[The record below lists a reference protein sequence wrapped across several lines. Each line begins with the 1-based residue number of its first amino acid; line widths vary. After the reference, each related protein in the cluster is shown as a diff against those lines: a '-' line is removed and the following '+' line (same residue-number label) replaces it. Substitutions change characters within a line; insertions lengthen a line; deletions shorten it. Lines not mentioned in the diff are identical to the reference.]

1 MSTTTEH
8 YHFVKPSLTDE
19 PDLTVINQNWDR
31 IDQELNSLDGHVD
44 EIDRFIRN
52 ANWSSEY
59 TPNKAIVSNSQGE
72 LVTSSVSDTELGY
85 LSGVTSNVQTQLGD
99 LSEEM
104 EEVKTSVS
112 NGKSAIAG
120 AITDKGISTSD
131 SDTFATMATNI
142 RSIVTDPPEGREWT
156 IDDTF
161 NTYNIHNHIIFA
173 KGKFYIYS
181 DKYSFGDSSGRS
193 AHLLVSTSLSPL
205 EFEDVTSDIT
215 VDGNVYNDEIYLNG
229 VVYGNGMFVAHAD
242 NGNGMYKSIDG
253 INWTLSATLS
263 TNISNLTF
271 TNGRFIG
278 THNKYIAFSTDGEFW
293 TVNESLPY
301 NADSNIA
308 YGEGVYVY
316 HSAKVTNSQYKTV
329 YYSSDLSNWTEI
341 QLNDNTGYSA
351 RLYYDEEIGFIL
363 ASKNYIFVSTDGI
376 TWTTQQATTIE
387 FRPDKIVRCNG
398 KYIIM
403 GPSLNGTGSNTH
415 YLWSK
420 DGNTWN
426 TMDFASV
433 MYDIAVAGS
442 IFVACG
448 VNTSNT
454 STQKGRILFSR
465 TTNQY

>member
-19 PDLTVINQNWDR
+19 PDLTVINPNWDK

-52 ANWSSEY
+52 ADWSSEY

-72 LVTSSVSDTELGY
+72 LVTSSVSDIELGY

-99 LSEEM
+99 LNEEM

-120 AITDKGISTSD
+120 AITDKGVSTSG
-131 SDTFATMATNI
+131 SDTFATMAANI

-161 NTYNIHNHIIFA
+161 NTYNIHRHVIFA

-181 DKYSFGDSSGRS
+181 DKDSLGDSSGQP
-193 AHLLVSTSLSPL
+193 AHLLISTSLSPL
-205 EFEDVTSDIT
+205 EFEDITSSIT
-215 VDGNVYNDEIYLNG
+215 VDGNSYNNEIYLDG
-229 VVYGNGMFVAHAD
+229 VTYGNGIFVASALS
-242 NGNGMYKSIDG
+242 GNGMYKSVDG
-253 INWTLSATLS
+253 INWSFVTTLS
-263 TNISNLTF
+263 TAISNLTF
-271 TNGRFIG
+271 ANGRFIG
-278 THNKYIAFSTDGEFW
+278 TYNKYIAFSTDGESW

-301 NADSNIA
+301 RADSNIV
-308 YGEGVYVY
+308 YGEGIYVY
-316 HSAKVTNSQYKTV
+316 HSDKVTNSQYKSV
-329 YYSSDLSNWTEI
+329 YYSSDLSNWTEV
-341 QLNDNTGYSA
+341 QLNDNTGY
-351 RLYYDEEIGFIL
+351 RVKLYYDEEIGFIL
-363 ASKNYIFVSTDGI
+363 ASKSYIFVSIDGI

-387 FRPDKIVRCNG
+387 FIPDRIVKCNG
-398 KYIIM
+398 KYIVM
-403 GPSLNGTGSNTH
+403 GISLNGTASNTH

-420 DGNTWN
+420 DGTVWD
-426 TMDFASV
+426 TMEFVSP

-448 VNTSNT
+448 VNTPYS
-454 STQKGRILFSR
+454 STRKGRILFSR